1 MRPAPQ
7 SFSTLFSATVLL
19 PLAAAITLN
28 CESILADSAH
38 FNLKPLGGVH
48 TISHIE
54 PHPPSKKIN
63 STYTLD
69 VCGPLQR
76 PPGVEKKKWC
86 DSGTYVCATQ
96 YILDGEGVPED
107 DPFGV
112 INIAGQYSTSIG
124 GDMNP
129 KVTRLKTSSSHADS
143 QQEGVRIEIGGGNYL
158 KRKQKAVIE
167 FICTKGET
175 EKRDDDEQERESQEE
190 VDDGQGGTIKFLNYG
205 SADQEEDILRLSWR
219 TKYACEDA
227 EDSGEGSSGGWGFF
241 SWFFFLLFLAFL
253 AYLIFGAWLN
263 YNRYG
268 ARGWDLLPHGD
279 LIRDIPYILQDW
291 FRKVVDT
298 LQGGQGRGAYS
309 AI

>member
-1 MRPAPQ
+1 
-7 SFSTLFSATVLL
+7 
-19 PLAAAITLN
+19 
-28 CESILADSAH
+28 
-38 FNLKPLGGVH
+38 
-48 TISHIE
+48 
-54 PHPPSKKIN
+54 
-63 STYTLD
+63 
-69 VCGPLQR
+69 
-76 PPGVEKKKWC
+76 
-86 DSGTYVCATQ
+86 
-96 YILDGEGVPED
+96 
-107 DPFGV
+107 
-112 INIAGQYSTSIG
+112 
-124 GDMNP
+124 MNP

-175 EKRDDDEQERESQEE
+175 EKRDGDEQERESQEE
-190 VDDGQGGTIKFLNYG
+190 VDDGQGGTLKFLNYG

-241 SWFFFLLFLAFL
+241 SWFFFLYVTVSIPIPDKAWIHCLIRRVSRFLAHTDSHHRLFLAFL

-268 ARGWDLLPHGD
+268 ARGWGLLPHGD